1 MNKAWKDIEKEVES
15 EALLKFSQVP
25 LEQRRELGLEPDT
38 PRSYEKRQWAQ
49 VFVQMLSWREKC
61 MQLHKQLGGSD
72 V

>member
-1 MNKAWKDIEKEVES
+1 MNKTWKEIEKEVEE

-25 LEQRRELGLEPDT
+25 LEQRKELGLEPDT

-61 MQLHKQLGGSD
+61 RELHDQLVNEKS
-72 V
+72 